1 MCRNDCVWPC
11 MDMTVY
17 GYVWICGYGLCM
29 DMTVYGYVLC
39 MAMYGYDCVWLC
51 MDMTVYGYVWI

>member
-1 MCRNDCVWPC
+1 MDMYGYDWC

-17 GYVWICGYGLCM
+17 GYVCCVWLCVG
-29 DMTVYGYVLC
+29 TVYG
-39 MAMYGYDCVWLC
+39 MYGYDCVWLC

>member
-1 MCRNDCVWPC
+1 MAMYGYDCVW
-11 MDMTVY
+11 
-17 GYVWICGYGLCM
+17 LCM
-29 DMTVYGYVLC
+29 DMTVYG